1 MHQQEPFMKN
11 GFLRK
16 LFYPSDKTYSELSVK
31 ERAQIPVIIFGAI
44 VFTLGFAGTTTAEFL
59 RHTYIP
65 MSFSAA
71 ASLSFLSS
79 LILLKN
85 DKVQRATTM
94 DTIGMLIG
102 SMGIIFFLGM
112 GVSPLE
118 IYRTSCFIIVAA
130 IFNQLFSMRDF
141 QVKIFNFT
149 LGIAWI
155 AACCMEYKALSVTA
169 ETKETITAIAI
180 GTAAIVSSLYGFSMM
195 WKQNRI
201 ITDEAV
207 REGNKAEASLSTI
220 KDVLKKNSQ
229 GLEIGNMLNSEVM
242 NVNTSVSEI
251 NNLYQNL
258 MDESSLLSEKTS
270 TISKSSEQVMKQVQL
285 MQESVQT
292 QNSSLSQTSSAMT
305 QISANLSNIAA
316 IAEKRKTSMTSMI
329 DTLNS
334 QANYIQELVADVGKV
349 QSSSDSISVF
359 VETVNDI
366 AAQTGLLAMNASIE
380 AAHAGNSG
388 KGFSVIAQEIRKL
401 SEQTT
406 KNAEHI
412 SDQLKTN
419 KDLVTNA
426 TQSATNL
433 AEYAGRNNEELRS
446 TINAIEEILAGIGEM
461 STGTGEVMNSLHSL
475 LKEAETTNSLVVQS
489 VNEISNQDNAISAIS
504 QFSFNLNERIDALD
518 TLLQKIKQA
527 IANVNEVAQ
536 QNSETSEMIASTLS
550 NIQ

>member
-1 MHQQEPFMKN
+1 
-11 GFLRK
+11 
-16 LFYPSDKTYSELSVK
+16 
-31 ERAQIPVIIFGAI
+31 
-44 VFTLGFAGTTTAEFL
+44 
-59 RHTYIP
+59 
-65 MSFSAA
+65 
-71 ASLSFLSS
+71 
-79 LILLKN
+79 
-85 DKVQRATTM
+85 
-94 DTIGMLIG
+94 
-102 SMGIIFFLGM
+102 
-112 GVSPLE
+112 
-118 IYRTSCFIIVAA
+118 
-130 IFNQLFSMRDF
+130 
-141 QVKIFNFT
+141 
-149 LGIAWI
+149 
-155 AACCMEYKALSVTA
+155 
-169 ETKETITAIAI
+169 
-180 GTAAIVSSLYGFSMM
+180 
-195 WKQNRI
+195 
-201 ITDEAV
+201 
-207 REGNKAEASLSTI
+207 
-220 KDVLKKNSQ
+220 
-229 GLEIGNMLNSEVM
+229 
-242 NVNTSVSEI
+242 
-251 NNLYQNL
+251 

-489 VNEISNQDNAISAIS
+489 VNEISSQDNAISAIS

-536 QNSETSEMIASTLS
+536 QNSETSKMIASTLS

>member
-1 MHQQEPFMKN
+1 MKN
-11 GFLRK
+11 GFLRRV
-16 LFYPSDKTYSELSVK
+16 FYPSNKKYSDLSVK
-31 ERAQIPVIIFGAI
+31 ERAQIPVIIFGAV
-44 VFTLGFAGTTTAEFL
+44 VFTIGFAGTTTAEFL
-59 RHTYIP
+59 RRTYLP
-65 MSFSAA
+65 MIFSIA
-71 ASLSFLSS
+71 ASLSFLTS
-79 LILLKN
+79 LILLRN
-85 DKVQRATTM
+85 DRIKRATTM

-102 SMGIIFFLGM
+102 TLGITFFLGM

-118 IYRTSCFIIVAA
+118 LYRTSCFIVVAA
-130 IFNQLFSMRDF
+130 IFNQLFAMRDF
-141 QVKIFNFT
+141 QVKLFNFAVC
-149 LGIAWI
+149 IAWI
-155 AACCMEYKALSVTA
+155 TACCMEFKALSATA
-169 ETKETITAIAI
+169 ETKEIITAIAI

-207 REGNKAEASLSTI
+207 RESDKAESSLVTI

-229 GLEIGNMLNSEVM
+229 GLEIGNKLNSEVM

-251 NNLYQNL
+251 NGLYQNL
-258 MDESSLLSEKTS
+258 MDESLNLSEKAS
-270 TISKSSEQVMKQVQL
+270 TINKSSEEVMKQVQR
-285 MQESVQT
+285 MQESVHN
-292 QNSSLSQTSSAMT
+292 QNLSLSQTSSAMT

-316 IAEKRKTSMTSMI
+316 IAEKRKTSMTDMVK
-329 DTLNS
+329 TLNS
-334 QANYIQELVADVGKV
+334 QTNYIQELVADVGKV
-349 QSSSDSISVF
+349 QSSSDSISAF

-433 AEYAGRNNEELRS
+433 AEYTNRNNEELRS

-475 LKEAETTNSLVVQS
+475 LQEAEATNSLVAQS

-504 QFSFNLNERIDALD
+504 QFSFNLNQRVDALN

-527 IANVNEVAQ
+527 ITNVNEVAQ

-550 NIQ
+550 NIEA

>member
-1 MHQQEPFMKN
+1 MKH
-11 GFLRK
+11 GFIQK
-16 LFYPSDKTYSELSVK
+16 LFYPSEHKFSYLSVK
-31 ERAQIPVIIFGAI
+31 EVAQIPVIIFGAI
-44 VFTLGFAGTTTAEFL
+44 VFTIGFAGTATAEFL
-59 RHTYIP
+59 RRTYLP
-65 MSFSAA
+65 MIFSIA
-71 ASLSFLSS
+71 ASLSFLIS
-79 LILLKN
+79 LILLRTDRIK
-85 DKVQRATTM
+85 RATTM

-102 SMGIIFFLGM
+102 TLGITFFLGM

-118 IYRTSCFIIVAA
+118 LYRTSCFIVVAA
-130 IFNQLFSMRDF
+130 IFNQLFAMRDF
-141 QVKIFNFT
+141 QVKLFNFAVC
-149 LGIAWI
+149 IAWI
-155 AACCMEYKALSVTA
+155 TACCMEFRALSITA
-169 ETKETITAIAI
+169 EKKEIITAIAI

-207 REGNKAEASLSTI
+207 RESNKAESSLSTI
-220 KDVLKKNSQ
+220 KDVLQKNSQ
-229 GLEIGNMLNSEVM
+229 GLEIGNKLNSEVM

-251 NNLYQNL
+251 NDLYKYL
-258 MDESSLLSEKTS
+258 IDESSLLSQKTL
-270 TISKSSEQVMKQVQL
+270 TINKSSDEVMKQVRL

-292 QNSSLSQTSSAMT
+292 QNDSLSQTSSAMT

-316 IAEKRKTSMTSMI
+316 IAEKRKTSMTDMI
-329 DTLNS
+329 ETLNS

-366 AAQTGLLAMNASIE
+366 AEQTGLLAMNASIE

-401 SEQTT
+401 SEQTS

-419 KDLVTNA
+419 KDLVMNA
-426 TQSATNL
+426 TQSANNL
-433 AEYAGRNNEELRS
+433 SRYTEHNNEELRS

-461 STGTGEVMNSLHSL
+461 STGTGEVMKSLHSL
-475 LKEAETTNSLVVQS
+475 LNEASTTNSLVTQS
-489 VNEISNQDNAISAIS
+489 VTEISNQDAAITGIS
-504 QFSFNLNERIDALD
+504 EFSFNLKERIDALD

-536 QNSETSEMIASTLS
+536 QNSETSKMIASTLS
-550 NIQ
+550 NIEA